1 VPEIRYQFVS
11 SGAREVVDN
20 FRSIES
26 AAKASTGAVRELDR
40 ALRLRAPSGGGGGG
54 GGGGRRGA
62 SEQERLA
69 QRVATDQERAA
80 RRASQA
86 QEREAA
92 HAVAAANRSGKEQER
107 AHARA
112 AQAAERAS
120 DRAVAAK
127 KREEDR
133 KWREVE
139 RTAARIQREDAR
151 AAASSARAAARDA
164 KAHRRMVGHAGSAII
179 GGAGRLLGMGGDLVG
194 GAVRESLV
202 TQGIAQRVS
211 ISSRK
216 AGQDFAD
223 PTKLRKEF
231 EGAALANPGVSAEQV
246 GEAAKAYIELTG
258 DLNTARASLGTF
270 ATVASA
276 TGADIKDV
284 ATAAAS
290 LGDKFDVKKP
300 EEMRQVLAALAFQGK
315 EGAIELKDV
324 ATQFQRLAAAG
335 SSFGLPKGAEGVAKL
350 GGFLQV
356 ARQGTGNARSAA
368 TAVENVFAAFSK
380 KGAVHGLYDKS
391 GKKKEFNHLVADE
404 IAYLGG
410 SDVASKEKALTKKF
424 GAQGMRAI
432 NPLFAAY
439 RDAAA
444 GKKGKEAQEAG
455 RAKVLDVLEEM
466 TRAGAAWSEIEK
478 DAAKAQEMSSAKLA
492 AAWEQLKAAA
502 GDKLAPTLATLAT
515 KLAEGG
521 IDPLI
526 TTVQALGEAAT
537 LAIDGLK
544 FIGLIKPKGEPTAA
558 QKLDTAKKALDD
570 YEKGM
575 AAGPATVETAAQA
588 AKHAALR
595 QAVDDADKDA
605 WQPLE
610 KGLGTMTP
618 KAFAERYAA
627 LSGATGDDLT
637 ERKDAAE
644 VLGSKLKNGKP
655 GEFMYDMAV
664 SNTEYFGDENA
675 AQKRLRENYMSGT
688 ANERKQNEQAGAT
701 AFTDEAAVAQSAAAK
716 ELSASAKEILAAAQK
731 LGSANRPT
739 VAGGTK

>member
-1 VPEIRYQFVS
+1 MPELRYQFVA
-11 SGAREVVDN
+11 SGHQAVTEAL
-20 FRSIES
+20 RSIEG

-40 ALRLRAPSGGGGGG
+40 ALVLRAPRGLGAGGGGGG
-54 GGGGRRGA
+54 GAGRGA
-62 SEQERLA
+62 SEQQRLA
-69 QRVATDQERAA
+69 QRVAADQERAA
-80 RRASQA
+80 RRASNA
-86 QEREAA
+86 QEREMAR
-92 HAVAAANRSGKEQER
+92 AVAAANRSGKEQER

-112 AQAAERAS
+112 AKAAERAS
-120 DRAVAAK
+120 DRAIAAK

-139 RTAARIQREDAR
+139 RTSARIQREDAR
-151 AAASSARAAARDA
+151 AAASSARAAARNA
-164 KAHRRMVGHAGSAII
+164 KAHRRMVGAAGSAII
-179 GGAGRLLGMGGDLVG
+179 GGAGRLLSIGGDLVG
-194 GAVRESLV
+194 GAVRESLA
-202 TQGIAQRVS
+202 TQGVANRVS

-258 DLNTARASLGTF
+258 DLDTARASLGTF

-276 TGADIKDV
+276 TGADIKHV

-335 SSFGLPKGAEGVAKL
+335 SSFGLPKGPEGVAKL

-380 KGAVHGLYDKS
+380 KGAVHGLYDKG
-391 GKKKEFNHLVADE
+391 GKKKEFNHLIADE
-404 IAYLGG
+404 IAFLGG
-410 SDVASKEKALTKKF
+410 SDIASKEKALTKKF

-439 RDAAA
+439 RSAAE

-455 RAKVLDVLEEM
+455 RSKVLEVLEDM

-478 DAAKAQEMSSAKLA
+478 DAARAQEASSAKLS

-515 KLAEGG
+515 KLVEGG
-521 IDPLI
+521 VDPFI

-544 FIGLIKPKGEPTAA
+544 FLGLIKPKAEPTAL

-570 YEKGM
+570 YDKKRL
-575 AAGPATVETAAQA
+575 AGPAGPETAEQA
-588 AKHAALR
+588 AKR
-595 QAVDDADKDA
+595 QALKDAVDEADKGA
-605 WQPLE
+605 WQPLD
-610 KGLGTMTP
+610 KGLGAMTP

-627 LSGATGDDLT
+627 MSGAEGDDLA
-637 ERKDAAE
+637 ERKQAAE
-644 VLGSKLKNGKP
+644 HLGSVLKNGRQ

-664 SNTEYFGDENA
+664 RNTEYFGDENRQ
-675 AQKRLRENYMSGT
+675 QKQFRENYMGAQGGRDPRSQATPEEVGT
-688 ANERKQNEQAGAT
+688 R
-701 AFTDEAAVAQSAAAK
+701 EAPAKLAAAADKLSAAADK
-716 ELSASAKEILAAAQK
+716 LAKT
-731 LGSANRPT
+731 NRPT
-739 VAGGTK
+739 VAGGTD